1 MNLHLKKLGFKNMR
15 TISYLH
21 RGCANVNSKLEG
33 FVWEKSGLTMYMKDM
48 RPRTIALVNDV
59 ILFSFLGGVFGLYDG
74 RMDSLIT

>member
-48 RPRTIALVNDV
+48 RPPGRLALVNDA
-59 ILFSFLGGVFGLYDG
+59 IFFL
-74 RMDSLIT
+74 S

>member
-48 RPRTIALVNDV
+48 RPPEDWPLLMTPFFFFLRFGCLVCMMAEW
-59 ILFSFLGGVFGLYDG
+59 IH
-74 RMDSLIT
+74 